1 MWPKVTD
8 GKLSFLPIPIG
19 TSPLLLLADV
29 GWVPTS
35 ARCGSSS
42 ESLDSDRIQ
51 KYAMLRPQA
60 ATAIQMVI
68 EARPAF
74 LAAAGMAAPA
84 GRLST
89 ARRAHNSYTATLM
102 RPAPTRTNF
111 NRNTGLRARW
121 PASAANR
128 TKPCQRHSR
137 QSCDGETARAPKRRR
152 RFDRGEASKQTDI
165 HYRKRTG
172 KEHQEYDVSHIGSRI
187 EPG

>member
-1 MWPKVTD
+1 MWPKVTE

-89 ARRAHNSYTATLM
+89 ARRVIAAESRELLFSTFYRVPGQYGAKG
-102 RPAPTRTNF
+102 
-111 NRNTGLRARW
+111 TGLGLALVRQIARRHAGDVAYNPERGSCFTVTL
-121 PASAANR
+121 PAIA
-128 TKPCQRHSR
+128 
-137 QSCDGETARAPKRRR
+137 
-152 RFDRGEASKQTDI
+152 
-165 HYRKRTG
+165 
-172 KEHQEYDVSHIGSRI
+172 
-187 EPG
+187 